1 MIPGFTSTG
10 SKNPLLLFGDDG
22 AVPQRMVRSS
32 GCYVWDVDGKRYTDT
47 IMALGAVA
55 LGYGHEGVTE
65 AVVRAARDGA
75 VGPLAPQLE
84 ARVAERLVNLVDGVD
99 AVRFFKTGA
108 EAVLA
113 AVRIA
118 RVHTGRSRIVTCG
131 YHGWLDAFSTSAG
144 VPAVVQGLRA
154 EIPFNDLEALGAVKA
169 LDSVAAIVVEPV
181 VDAPP
186 QPAWVELLTQTAA
199 NHGVIVIADE
209 IKTGL
214 RTGFGARHRFG
225 LDADLTVLGKALGNG
240 FPLAAVGGGKDLMAR
255 FTDTWISSTLAT
267 EFVSLAA
274 CDAVLD
280 AFEMPETTETLSAR
294 GHALF
299 EGLQRIVT
307 AVPELALSVYGI
319 PEFCYI
325 RWNNEDTSKRIA
337 SGCAARGIL
346 FKRDAYNFV
355 STAHTDGAL
364 GEVLGTVETV
374 AREIA
379 QIC

>member
-1 MIPGFTSTG
+1 VIPGFTSTG
-10 SKNPLLLFGDDG
+10 SKNPLSLFGADDV
-22 AVPQRMVRSS
+22 VPQRMVRSS
-32 GCYVWDVDGKRYTDT
+32 GCHVWDADGRRYTDT

-84 ARVAERLVNLVDGVD
+84 ARVAERLVSLMEGVE

-118 RVHTGRSRIVTCG
+118 RVHSGRSHVVTCG
-131 YHGWLDAFSTSAG
+131 YQGWLDTFSTSPG
-144 VPAVVQGLRA
+144 VPMAVQALRT
-154 EIPFNDLEALGAVKA
+154 EIPFNDLDALRAVKNMDA
-169 LDSVAAIVVEPV
+169 VAAIVVEPV
-181 VDAPP
+181 VDAVPKP
-186 QPAWVELLTQTAA
+186 TWIDLLMNTAA
-199 NHGVIVIADE
+199 THGVVIIADE

-214 RTGFGARHRFG
+214 RTGFGARRRFG
-225 LDADLTVLGKALGNG
+225 LAADLTVLGKALGNG
-240 FPLAAVGGGKDLMAR
+240 FPIAAVGGARHLMAR

-280 AFEMPETTETLSAR
+280 AFEMPEITETLSAR
-294 GHALF
+294 GHTLF
-299 EGLQRIVT
+299 EGLQAVVT
-307 AVPELALSVYGI
+307 AVPELALSVHGI

-325 RWNNEDTSKRIA
+325 RWKDEDTSKRIA
-337 SGCAARGIL
+337 RGCAARGIL

-355 STAHTDGAL
+355 STAHTDEAL
-364 GEVLGTVETV
+364 GEVLGTVEAV

-379 QIC
+379 QAC

>member
-1 MIPGFTSTG
+1 
-10 SKNPLLLFGDDG
+10 
-22 AVPQRMVRSS
+22 
-32 GCYVWDVDGKRYTDT
+32 VWDIDGRRYTDT

-84 ARVAERLVNLVDGVD
+84 ARVAERLVSLIDGVE
-99 AVRFFKTGA
+99 AIRFFKTGA

-118 RVHTGRSRIVTCG
+118 RVHSGRSHIVTCG
-131 YHGWLDAFSTSAG
+131 YHGWLDTFSTSPG
-144 VPAVVQGLRA
+144 VPLAVQGLRT
-154 EIPFNDLEALGAVKA
+154 EIPFNDLDALQTVENM
-169 LDSVAAIVVEPV
+169 DSVAAIVVEPV
-181 VDAPP
+181 VDAAPH
-186 QPAWVELLTQTAA
+186 PAWIDLLMRTAA
-199 NHGVIVIADE
+199 NHGVVLIADE

-225 LDADLTVLGKALGNG
+225 LVADLTVLGKALGNG
-240 FPLAAVGGGKDLMAR
+240 FPLAAVGGAEDLMAR
-255 FTDTWISSTLAT
+255 FTNTWISSTLAT

-280 AFEMPETTETLSAR
+280 AFEMTETRTTLSAR
-294 GHALF
+294 GRALF
-299 EGLQRIVT
+299 EGLQGIVS
-307 AVPELALSVYGI
+307 AVPELALSVHGI

-325 RWNNEDTSKRIA
+325 RWRDEDTSKRIA
-337 SGCAARGIL
+337 RGCASRGIL

-355 STAHTDGAL
+355 STAHTDEAL
-364 GEVLGTVETV
+364 GEVLRTVETV

-379 QIC
+379 QTC